1 MKKIGMLFVLLLLF
15 VLAGCWSPSMV
26 DIEPSADD
34 NGPLVGLYRLR
45 ALDPL
50 MITLLGI
57 PQEKQLDAVI
67 DEEGNITIPYV
78 DEPIPAAGLTT
89 SELEREIQR
98 IYTDG
103 EIYKNITVNIQT
115 HAKIYYVEGEIKRPQ
130 EYVLNRRITLLQA
143 IAAASGYTEYANKRN
158 VTITRNG
165 QIMRFN
171 AKEIEKHPERDVPVE
186 AGDRIKVHRS
196 FY

>member
-1 MKKIGMLFVLLLLF
+1 MKKIRNLFALLLILM
-15 VLAGCWSPSMV
+15 LAGCFSPSRIDV
-26 DIEPSADD
+26 SSGGEDT
-34 NGPLVGLYRLR
+34 PLVGLYRLR

-50 MITLLGI
+50 VITLLGI

-67 DEEGNITIPYV
+67 DEHGNITIPYIE
-78 DEPIPAAGLTT
+78 EPIPAAGMTT

-103 EIYKNITVNIQT
+103 QIYRNITVNIQT
-115 HAKIYYVEGEIKRPQ
+115 HAKIYYMEGEVARPQ
-130 EYVLNRRITLLQA
+130 EYMLNRRITLLQA
-143 IAAASGYTEYANKRN
+143 IAAASGYTEYANKTK

-165 QIMRFN
+165 QVATYN
-171 AKEIEKHPERDVPVE
+171 TKKLEKYPELDVPVE

-196 FY
+196 FF